1 MKIKT
6 PQGKLVNVSI
16 QKGRGGNLSLMT
28 EEAAGLGIKG
38 QVVKATKHEID
49 LLKSA
54 PSIGISVDE
63 DFIASD
69 DK

>member
-1 MKIKT
+1 
-6 PQGKLVNVSI
+6 
-16 QKGRGGNLSLMT
+16 MT